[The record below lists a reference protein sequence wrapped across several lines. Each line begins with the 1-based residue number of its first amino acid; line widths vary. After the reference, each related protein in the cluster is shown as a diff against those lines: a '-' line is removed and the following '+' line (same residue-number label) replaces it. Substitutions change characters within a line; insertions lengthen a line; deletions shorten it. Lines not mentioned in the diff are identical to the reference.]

1 MKKVWNFIVDNR
13 IYIVL
18 VLFVVFCGFVFVTM
32 KAYLDPEDELAV
44 YGNRL
49 DGIEKVEITDKK
61 EKEVIEFI
69 KEDENITDASIRI
82 QGKII
87 NIIIKVKDKKNTIE
101 KMEEKGTKII
111 EKFSEEEIKF
121 YDFQFFIK
129 NEESNYN
136 LMGYKNKK
144 SEEISWVNDVI
155 VSEVEDNEEKEK

>member
-49 DGIEKVEITDKK
+49 DGIENVEITDKK
-61 EKEVIEFI
+61 EKEVIDFI

-87 NIIIKVKDKKNTIE
+87 NIIIKAKDKKNTVE
-101 KMEEKGTKII
+101 KMKENGTEII
-111 EKFSEEEIKF
+111 KKFSEEEINF

-129 NEESNYN
+129 NEEANYN

-155 VSEVEDNEEKEK
+155 VSEVEDNEEEEK

>member
-49 DGIEKVEITDKK
+49 DGIENVEITDKK
-61 EKEVIEFI
+61 EKEVIDFI

-87 NIIIKVKDKKNTIE
+87 NIIIKAKDKKNTIE

-129 NEESNYN
+129 NEEANYN

-155 VSEVEDNEEKEK
+155 VSEVEDNEDEEK

>member
-1 MKKVWNFIVDNR
+1 MKKIWKFIVDNR

-18 VLFVVFCGFVFVTM
+18 LLFILFAGFVFVTM
-32 KAYLDPEDELAV
+32 KAYLDPEDEYAV

-49 DGIEKVEITDKK
+49 DGIENVLITDTRKN
-61 EKEVIEFI
+61 EVIYFI
-69 KEDENITDASIRI
+69 KEDENITDASIVL

-87 NIIIKVKDKKNTIE
+87 NISIKSGNKKNTID
-101 KMEEKGTKII
+101 KMKEKGTEII
-111 EKFSEEEIKF
+111 KKFSDEEIAF

-129 NEESNYN
+129 NEEANYN

-144 SEEISWVNDVI
+144 KDEISWVDDVI

>member
-1 MKKVWNFIVDNR
+1 MKKIWNFIVDNR

-18 VLFVVFCGFVFVTM
+18 VLFVIFCGFVFVTM

-49 DGIEKVEITDKK
+49 DGIEKVQITDKK
-61 EKEVIEFI
+61 ENEVIDFI
-69 KEDENITDASIRI
+69 KEDENITDVSISV

-87 NIIIKVKDKKNTIE
+87 NIIIKAKGKKNTVE
-101 KMEEKGTKII
+101 KMEKKGAEII
-111 EKFSEEEIKF
+111 KKFSENEIKF

-129 NEESNYN
+129 NEEANYN
-136 LMGYKNKK
+136 LIGYKNKK
-144 SEEISWVNDVI
+144 NDEISWVNDVI

>member
-1 MKKVWNFIVDNR
+1 MKKIWNFIVDNR

-18 VLFVVFCGFVFVTM
+18 VLFVIFCGFVFVTM

-49 DGIEKVEITDKK
+49 EGIEKVQITEKK
-61 EKEVIEFI
+61 EKEVIDFI
-69 KEDENITDASIRI
+69 KKDENITDVSISI

-87 NIIIKVKDKKNTIE
+87 NVIIKAKGKKNTVD
-101 KMEEKGTKII
+101 KMEEKGTEII
-111 EKFSEEEIKF
+111 KKFSEEEIKF

-129 NEESNYN
+129 NEDANYN

-144 SEEISWVNDVI
+144 NDEISWVNDVI

>member
-49 DGIEKVEITDKK
+49 DGIENVEITDKK

-87 NIIIKVKDKKNTIE
+87 NIIIKAKDKKNTVE

-129 NEESNYN
+129 NEEANYN

-155 VSEVEDNEEKEK
+155 VSEVEDNEEEEK

>member
-1 MKKVWNFIVDNR
+1 MKKIWKFIVDNR

-18 VLFVVFCGFVFVTM
+18 LLFILFGGFVFVTM

-49 DGIEKVEITDKK
+49 EGIEKVTITDTKK
-61 EKEVIEFI
+61 NEVIDFI
-69 KEDENITDASIRI
+69 KEDENITDASIMI

-87 NIIIKVKDKKNTIE
+87 NISIKSSNKKNTID
-101 KMEEKGTKII
+101 KMKEKGTEII
-111 EKFSEEEIKF
+111 GKFSKEEIVF

-129 NEESNYN
+129 NEEANYN

-144 SEEISWVNDVI
+144 KDEISWVDDVI
-155 VSEVEDNEEKEK
+155 VSEVEDNEKEEK